1 MDILVQNTGVYA
13 SSLKGKIK
21 RPNKSLAD
29 ITRELILESSHNKE
43 GFCLAYQYIIRLS
56 CWTDSK
62 FCDGVPY
69 FLWYGSRPSYKN
81 IKIWGVRVYIINGSV
96 TIKKLDDI
104 SHRGYFMGY
113 EATTWFIIY
122 WN

>member
-13 SSLKGKIK
+13 SSIKGKIK

-69 FLWYGSRPSYKN
+69 FLWYGSIPSYKN
-81 IKIWGVRVYIINGSV
+81 IKIWGVRVYIINGCV
-96 TIKKLDDI
+96 TRNNIYDR
-104 SHRGYFMGY
+104 SHSGYFMGY
-113 EATTWFIIY
+113 ADTTEFII
-122 WN
+122 